1 MFAPSN
7 AILNRILAGNDSVRI
22 LTINC
27 NRLDDSAAA
36 AIAKHSLRELSLLK
50 CSFSK
55 SFFAAIGD
63 KCPNLRCVSPAVLS
77 LSKCVH
83 ANVFSPEY
91 WIQELC
97 SFFRG

>member
-1 MFAPSN
+1 LGLPLLQEFAPSN
-7 AILNRILAGNDSVRI
+7 AILSGILAGNSSIRC

-55 SFFAAIGD
+55 SFFVAIGE
-63 KCPNLRCVSPAVLS
+63 KCPNLRYFPSTLS
-77 LSKCVH
+77 
-83 ANVFSPEY
+83 Y
-91 WIQELC
+91 LC
-97 SFFRG
+97 PSACL